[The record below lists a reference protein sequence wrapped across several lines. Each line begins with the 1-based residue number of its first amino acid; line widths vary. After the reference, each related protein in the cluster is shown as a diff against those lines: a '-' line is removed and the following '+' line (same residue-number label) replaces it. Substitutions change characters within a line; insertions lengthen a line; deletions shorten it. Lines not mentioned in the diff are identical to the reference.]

1 MIYNISHMVYNRL
14 SINGSTVVQS
24 DGIGKEP
31 HWLRLVGFFFAF
43 WADIIQTN
51 VLISRE
57 VSNMLPDSERK
68 LLRILINY
76 PSPLHKS
83 RMPDFKR
90 LEVMTGRGRPDIQ
103 RGLQYL
109 EDQGFILWPD
119 KSVTDGIQIIR
130 TEELEKSPSRKGN
143 IDYWTKY

>member
-1 MIYNISHMVYNRL
+1 
-14 SINGSTVVQS
+14 
-24 DGIGKEP
+24 
-31 HWLRLVGFFFAF
+31 
-43 WADIIQTN
+43 
-51 VLISRE
+51 
-57 VSNMLPDSERK
+57 MLPDPERK

-90 LEVMTGRGRPDIQ
+90 LETMTGRRRPDLL

-109 EDQGFILWPD
+109 EDQGFIVWPD
-119 KSVTDGIQIIR
+119 KSVTDGIQIIK
-130 TEELEKSPSRKGN
+130 TEELEKSPQRKGN

>member
-1 MIYNISHMVYNRL
+1 
-14 SINGSTVVQS
+14 
-24 DGIGKEP
+24 
-31 HWLRLVGFFFAF
+31 
-43 WADIIQTN
+43 
-51 VLISRE
+51 
-57 VSNMLPDSERK
+57 MLPDSERK